1 MISENNHIIYSAE
14 DIQRYWKGQLSP
26 QEMHAMEKAALDD
39 PFLADAMEGYGL
51 ALQEHDSTTLNAQL
65 DQARL
70 QLQSATDGAVHTAPV
85 RSFRW
90 WQVAAAAFVLVVA
103 GYWIF
108 SYSSFD
114 SKEATALSKKESKGN
129 VSDIATVPDSGVRY
143 RAEAANNAPA
153 PVADSVEITAG
164 AGAFRATEPGLDKFN
179 TTTPHKNP
187 DNAVAARSKS
197 KKERAYKAD
206 DQPAPLAVNKQAK
219 PQDLYERHK
228 ATVQSTSLP
237 DTVRKMETEVI
248 KVQETFAEA
257 DKIGGKVNDKEP
269 RLQNIVSGI
278 VTDNKNNPLPN
289 VYLRIDNKD
298 SYTTDPL
305 GNFKIPV
312 SDSVVNVSASLQGY
326 ATQNFQLRSTHNGMG
341 SIADNQIR
349 LQSNDELMA
358 RQNAI
363 NGFDKKK
370 GKFDTERAFIKL
382 TEQDAQPVYGW
393 LTYEQYLEKN
403 KRIPASN
410 PNLKGEVAV
419 SFEVN
424 KKGERS
430 AYKIEKSLS
439 ADHDIEAMRL
449 VREGPEWKLNKG
461 RKSRVTVI
469 VRF

>member
-1 MISENNHIIYSAE
+1 MTSDNNHIIYSAE

-51 ALQEHDSTTLNAQL
+51 ALQDHDSTMLNAGL
-65 DQARL
+65 AEMRV
-70 QLQSATDGAVHTAPV
+70 QLQAQTGGAVHTAPV

-90 WQVAAAAFVLVVA
+90 WQVAAAAFVLAIA

-108 SYSSFD
+108 SSGSF
-114 SKEATALSKKESKGN
+114 SAKKMVALSKKETKGN
-129 VSDIATVPDSGVRY
+129 TADVKTVPDSG
-143 RAEAANNAPA
+143 AAQ
-153 PVADSVEITAG
+153 VADSVEITAG
-164 AGAFRATEPGLDKFN
+164 IDVSRPAERGLDKFN
-179 TTTPHKNP
+179 TPTAEK
-187 DNAVAARSKS
+187 DLSKSVAPQNKS
-197 KKERAYKAD
+197 KKERATNSD
-206 DQPAPLAVNKQAK
+206 DQPLANAELKQANRSE
-219 PQDLYERHK
+219 QYEISR
-228 ATVQSTSLP
+228 ATPLTALKN
-237 DTVRKMETEVI
+237 DTIRKMETEVI
-248 KVQETFAEA
+248 KVQGETFADAE
-257 DKIGGKVNDKEP
+257 KVTGRVNGKEP
-269 RLQNIVSGI
+269 KLQSTISGI

-289 VYLRIDNKD
+289 VYLRVDNKE

-305 GNFKIPV
+305 GNFKIPAT
-312 SDSVVNVSASLQGY
+312 DSVINVSVSLQGY
-326 ATQNFQLRSTHNGMG
+326 ATQNFQLRSTHDGTG

-349 LQSNDELMA
+349 LQSNDEMMA
-358 RQNAI
+358 RQQAMNYS
-363 NGFDKKK
+363 KMK
-370 GKFDTERAFIKL
+370 GKLDEQKGLMKITD
-382 TEQDAQPVYGW
+382 QDAQPLYGW

-410 PNLKGEVAV
+410 PNLKGEVAI

-430 AYKIEKSLS
+430 NYKVEKSLS
-439 ADHDIEAMRL
+439 ADHDAEALRL